1 MIDLILAS
9 IASGVI
15 ATVAMLAVVYL
26 PLAWR
31 GTPCDVVGMLGSSL
45 TGRENA
51 RTNYL
56 GAVLFTLG
64 GVLFA
69 FLYGSLIVTLMG
81 AQASMP
87 SLPLGTALPTS
98 IDLAYPLV
106 GVAMGVA
113 HGGVI
118 ALLMT
123 ILVTEHHPIARFRDG
138 FSFVV
143 PLMAGHLAF
152 GATAG
157 FFLHQLLQ
165 LLGG

>member
-9 IASGVI
+9 VASGVI
-15 ATVAMLAVVYL
+15 ATAAMLAVTYL

-31 GTPCDVVGMLGSSL
+31 GAPCDVLGMLGSSL
-45 TGRENA
+45 TGREDA
-51 RTNYL
+51 RSRYL
-56 GAVLFTLG
+56 GTVLFTLG
-64 GVLFA
+64 GVAFA
-69 FLYGSLIVTLMG
+69 FLYGLLIDTLMG
-81 AQASMP
+81 AGAAMP
-87 SLPLGTALPTS
+87 SLLLATALPTS

-123 ILVTEHHPIARFRDG
+123 ILVTEHHPIARFREG

-143 PLMAGHLAF
+143 PLVAGHLAF